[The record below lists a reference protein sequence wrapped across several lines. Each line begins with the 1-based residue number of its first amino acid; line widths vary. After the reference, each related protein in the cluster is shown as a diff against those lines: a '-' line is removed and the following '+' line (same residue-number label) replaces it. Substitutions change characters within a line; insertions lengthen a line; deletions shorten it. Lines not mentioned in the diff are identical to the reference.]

1 MHAHVHLYVRANGNK
16 FLNQGWGVLFIKVG
30 CRKMVSCEDLL
41 GCTLCVRAG
50 KKEVV
55 GKPRSA
61 VAACPSRTRSAP
73 VTRRRKCVC
82 ELRSFNGGSSSGR
95 GRIISG
101 KDFFFYLPNFGAL
114 KARLF
119 VLRYELLASAF
130 L

>member
-1 MHAHVHLYVRANGNK
+1 MLWCA
-16 FLNQGWGVLFIKVG
+16 
-30 CRKMVSCEDLL
+30 
-41 GCTLCVRAG
+41 LCVRAG

-82 ELRSFNGGSSSGR
+82 KLRSCSGGSSSGR
-95 GRIISG
+95 GRRIFG
-101 KDFFFYLPNFGAL
+101 KDFFFYLPSFLVL

-119 VLRYELLASAF
+119 ALLYELLAPAF
-130 L
+130 F